1 MLTLLRRISCPVFP
15 FLSPFLL
22 HRTRTTASS
31 SSPVVP
37 PPVAVFW
44 DLDNKPPNTIPP
56 YDAAVR
62 LRLALSSLGPIRFAV
77 AYANSHTFR
86 HVPAPVRTARAAR
99 RAFDRLE
106 DSGAV
111 PPPSEPYICRVCGR
125 NFYIHSKLLNHFKIH
140 EREHT
145 KRLRRLDSATGSRY
159 VRLKAQLNFKMEK
172 YRKVARDILVPRVG
186 YGLREELQRAGVSV
200 RIVGDLPETA
210 DRALR
215 EHMVETMD
223 RGRLGA

>member
-1 MLTLLRRISCPVFP
+1 MVLRGIGIH
-15 FLSPFLL
+15 FLALPSK
-22 HRTRTTASS
+22 TRTTASS